1 MSIRNH
7 RKTRQSIIFPI
18 AEGFNAS
25 NFPEYT
31 KTHQLPISPHF
42 CTPRRKCLPPRLE
55 SRALRSLSARKRS
68 PLRKSCNSEIPL
80 MLTGLVA
87 DDVTRTRSNVQAN
100 SHALNVE
107 VLDVQ
112 MNVYMSI
119 ETVRL
124 RSMKG
129 GFLSYDFDFLAKS
142 L

>member
-1 MSIRNH
+1 
-7 RKTRQSIIFPI
+7 
-18 AEGFNAS
+18 
-25 NFPEYT
+25 
-31 KTHQLPISPHF
+31 
-42 CTPRRKCLPPRLE
+42 
-55 SRALRSLSARKRS
+55 
-68 PLRKSCNSEIPL
+68 

-100 SHALNVE
+100 SHALNVR

-129 GFLSYDFDFLAKS
+129 GLPFFAFDFSAK
-142 L
+142 LF